1 MIVHLAARCR
11 CVPVTSNVRPT
22 AKPMVL
28 LFAQRGSSARSPSR
42 VLGSRSVVAACV
54 GTQRKAVGLRAEV
67 PFHAAAGAVPSPSRK
82 AVGLGAVGL
91 KLSGM
96 SRWAF
101 ESCSNGR
108 CSAPSVKAVR
118 PVQLGGC
125 ASNRSID
132 TDVLSAGFAGLL
144 STGHLSRWASLS

>member
-1 MIVHLAARCR
+1 
-11 CVPVTSNVRPT
+11 
-22 AKPMVL
+22 MVL

-42 VLGSRSVVAACV
+42 VLGSCSVVAACV
-54 GTQRKAVGLRAEV
+54 GAQRTAVGLRAEV
-67 PFHAAAGAVPSPSRK
+67 PFHAAAGAVRSPSRK

-91 KLSGM
+91 RLSGM

-101 ESCSNGR
+101 ERCFNGR

-118 PVQLGGC
+118 PFQAGGC

-132 TDVLSAGFAGLL
+132 TDVDAAGCAGLCVA
-144 STGHLSRWASLS
+144 GHFRR